1 MMNKETNKDTLN
13 IVTHSIDV
21 AIDSV
26 GTVLGLLDD
35 CGLDK
40 YDYELVKDGML
51 HCLQILDIAYDR
63 VDFAKDEEEEN

>member
-1 MMNKETNKDTLN
+1 MNKETNKDTLN

-26 GTVLGLLDD
+26 GAVLSLLDE

-51 HCLQILDIAYDR
+51 SCLQILDMAFDK
-63 VDFAKDEEEEN
+63 VEFAKTEEGEH

>member
-1 MMNKETNKDTLN
+1 MTTNKDTLD
-13 IVTHSIDV
+13 IVTHSIDI

-26 GTVLGLLDD
+26 STVLGLLDD

-51 HCLQILDIAYDR
+51 RCLRILDMAYDK
-63 VDFAKDEEEEN
+63 VDFAKDEEGEN

>member
-1 MMNKETNKDTLN
+1 MNKETNKDTLN

>member
-1 MMNKETNKDTLN
+1 MMNEETNKDTLN

>member
-1 MMNKETNKDTLN
+1 MINKETNKDTLD
-13 IVTHSIDV
+13 IVTHSIDI

-35 CGLDK
+35 CELDM

-51 HCLQILDIAYDR
+51 TCLQELNIAYDK
-63 VDFAKDEEEEN
+63 VAFAKDERVKS

>member
-1 MMNKETNKDTLN
+1 MMKENKKNID

-51 HCLQILDIAYDR
+51 RCLQILGIAYDK

>member
-1 MMNKETNKDTLN
+1 MMKENKKNID

-51 HCLQILDIAYDR
+51 RCLRILGIAYDK
-63 VDFAKDEEEEN
+63 VDFAKDEEGEN